1 MTSPPPYS
9 ETNPLLT
16 NPTNDEFKMMET
28 LERHRFVIKVY
39 SILFAMITTTVV
51 INTIFFVSHSA
62 KEWFRDTNHF
72 LIIFIPC
79 AVCMYAI
86 ITLMIFFSTFRY
98 KSPHKYIC
106 LILFTICMSFILTFV
121 TVANNTNIV
130 LLAFGATMFITLGLS
145 LFAIQTKWDFTGIG
159 PYLSVILFGLIF
171 LGFVQIFVHD
181 KVINTVYS
189 SIGAIL
195 FSFYIVYDTQ
205 LIVGGEH
212 KNKIGTEEY
221 VFATLSLYL
230 DIVNI
235 FLSLL
240 GLIGHKK

>member
-1 MTSPPPYS
+1 
-9 ETNPLLT
+9 
-16 NPTNDEFKMMET
+16 
-28 LERHRFVIKVY
+28 
-39 SILFAMITTTVV
+39 
-51 INTIFFVSHSA
+51 
-62 KEWFRDTNHF
+62 
-72 LIIFIPC
+72 
-79 AVCMYAI
+79 
-86 ITLMIFFSTFRY
+86 
-98 KSPHKYIC
+98 
-106 LILFTICMSFILTFV
+106 MSFILTFV